1 MCRLSFSGAD
11 QTKYSLDTFASNL
24 QHITLTEA
32 FAVCVVLYLWARFT
46 LLSLGFGISDKRSL
60 LTFYF
65 SNRLNTEKHTQT
77 NWDQHISPPL
87 CRKGG
92 ICPCPLC
99 VFGLVQYLVWHFLIF
114 FKVCYST
121 LFIFGLLCSSSVFFF
136 CRDSPFLY
144 LIKIWKLNFH
154 SIFSNH
160 LIKISSTTTK
170 KIALVVSKR
179 VRYPK

>member
-46 LLSLGFGISDKRSL
+46 LLSLGFGISDERSL

-99 VFGLVQYLVWHFLIF
+99 VFGLVHLVWHFLIF
-114 FKVCYST
+114 LRFAIQ
-121 LFIFGLLCSSSVFFF
+121 LFSFLAYCVRLQFFF